1 MKKLQ
6 FVVLMCLLLLVIPI
20 STKAENIIFGKYDS
34 LKVKITDV
42 KLDTS
47 QYQRLLGKG
56 ESVSMRSGRIILE
69 KGESV
74 GEHSTDNYEEF
85 VIVLVG
91 EGFAENHLGE
101 KIPIREGQVIYIP
114 PYSKHNIHN
123 VDSKMLMYIYVVAK
137 AYNEDE
143 EHHHEH

>member
-6 FVVLMCLLLLVIPI
+6 ISLFVIMLLLFLSV
-20 STKAENIIFGKYDS
+20 SSEAENIILEKYDS
-34 LKVKITDV
+34 LRVKITDV
-42 KLDTS
+42 KIDTA

-91 EGFAENHLGE
+91 EGYAENHKGE
-101 KIPIREGQVIYIP
+101 KIPIKEGQVIYIP
-114 PYSKHNIHN
+114 PYSKHDIHN
-123 VDSKMLMYIYVVAK
+123 ADSKMLMYIYVVAK
-137 AYNEDE
+137 AYDEDE

>member
-1 MKKLQ
+1 MKKIIP
-6 FVVLMCLLLLVIPI
+6 FIVYAAVILCYAGYV
-20 STKAENIIFGKYDS
+20 SADADCTEKYDS
-34 LKVKITDV
+34 LKVKIVDV
-42 KLDTS
+42 KIDTS

-56 ESVSMRSGRIILE
+56 ESVSMRSGRIILR
-69 KGESV
+69 KGEKV

-91 EGFAENHLGE
+91 EGLAENHKGE

-123 VDSKMLMYIYVVAK
+123 VNSKMLMYIYVVAK
-137 AYNEDE
+137 AYDE
-143 EHHHEH
+143 EHEHNHEH

>member
-1 MKKLQ
+1 MKKLL
-6 FVVLMCLLLLVIPI
+6 FSGLVILLLLYITT
-20 STKAENIIFGKYDS
+20 STEAKNNYFEKYDS

-42 KLDTS
+42 KIDTS
-47 QYQRLLGKG
+47 QYQRLLAKG

-91 EGFAENHLGE
+91 EGLAENHLGE

-123 VDSKMLMYIYVVAK
+123 VNSKMLMYIYVVAK

-143 EHHHEH
+143 EHHHEQ

>member
-1 MKKLQ
+1 MKNFYCLAIIT
-6 FVVLMCLLLLVIPI
+6 LMLMFIPGF
-20 STKAENIIFGKYDS
+20 AESAGVCKFDS

-42 KLDTS
+42 KIDTS

-91 EGFAENHLGE
+91 EGFAENHSGE

-123 VDSKMLMYIYVVAK
+123 VNSKMLMYIYVVAK
-137 AYNEDE
+137 AYDE
-143 EHHHEH
+143 NHNHEH